1 MELTDCFRRG
11 LLINTQT
18 DMESARRS
26 MNLARSYM
34 SDAEKSMAG
43 DSYRLVIISS
53 YTAMFHAAR
62 AVLFRDGVKERSH
75 ECIPLYIREQYPV
88 LAGQA
93 NMLDSYRKYR
103 HEALYGL
110 KFEAGKQD
118 AITSLSVANG
128 FLSAIG
134 NEIENL

>member
-18 DMESARRS
+18 DIESAGRS
-26 MNLARSYM
+26 LNLARSYVV
-34 SDAEKSMAG
+34 DAEKSMSS
-43 DSYRLVIISS
+43 DSYRIVIISS

-75 ECIPLYIREQYPV
+75 ECIPLYLREKYPA

-110 KFEAGKQD
+110 EFEAGKDD
-118 AITSLSVANG
+118 AIASLTAANG
-128 FLSAIG
+128 FLSAI
-134 NEIENL
+134 EKEFENV